1 MENRQ
6 KQIDMTVGAIMTQF
20 NIIDFVDTE
29 LLGKGE
35 KRNGVLLKADCVLT
49 NDEKQF
55 LDRSYGNVE
64 FYVLQSQ
71 YAPELIKTG
80 IFVF

>member
-6 KQIDMTVGAIMTQF
+6 RQIDMTVGAIMTQL
-20 NIIDFVDTE
+20 NIIDFTDIE
-29 LLGKGE
+29 LFARGE
-35 KRNGVLLKADCVLT
+35 ERSGVLLKADCPLT

-55 LDRSYGNVE
+55 LYNTYDNVE